1 MLRADVNARVSA
13 ITEVE
18 AEISAQYVLVTN
30 PGKDS
35 KGKIIVEPKALTK
48 KIEVLR
54 GELKVAD
61 EQQRTKQEWRTP
73 LIMAERGGHKDV
85 VSFLRAAGARE

>member
-13 ITEVE
+13 LTEVE
-18 AEISAQYVLVTN
+18 AEIAAQYVLVTN

-61 EQQRTKQEWRTP
+61 EQQRTKEWRTP

-85 VSFLRAAGARE
+85 VSFLLAAGARE